1 MGEKKTPRQKLS
13 DFSYKPGNPS
23 QIEVFAKWRESKVL
37 ILTGPA
43 GTGKTSCA
51 TAGAIGDIIHGKAE
65 RVYLCRPTV
74 TIQEDLGFL
83 PGSLNEKILPWMG
96 SFSDVLGDMSH
107 KKLEEI
113 LDIVEFIPVG
123 MIRGRTIKN
132 GTLICD
138 EAQNL
143 TYQQLKAILTRL
155 GKNSKIILCGD
166 PDQSDLNNNSNSDLN
181 PLTEVSNKLQYLKEA
196 SIIRF
201 TMKDQMRDEFVNEVI
216 NCLK

>member
-13 DFSYKPGNPS
+13 DFAYKPGNPS
-23 QIEVFAKWRESKVL
+23 QIEFFERLDKCKIIIL
-37 ILTGPA
+37 IGPA

-51 TAGAIGDIIHGKAE
+51 TAGAISYIINGKAE
-65 RVYLCRPTV
+65 KVYLCRPTV

-83 PGSLNEKILPWMG
+83 PGSLNEKIIPWMG

-132 GTLICD
+132 GILICD

-166 PDQSDLNNNSNSDLN
+166 PEQSDLNSQVS
-181 PLTEVSNKLQYLKEA
+181 PLTEVSDRLKYLSRA
-196 SIIRF
+196 AIIRF
-201 TMKDQMRDEFVNEVI
+201 NYQDQMRDEFVNEVI

>member
-1 MGEKKTPRQKLS
+1 
-13 DFSYKPGNPS
+13 
-23 QIEVFAKWRESKVL
+23 
-37 ILTGPA
+37 
-43 GTGKTSCA
+43 
-51 TAGAIGDIIHGKAE
+51 
-65 RVYLCRPTV
+65 
-74 TIQEDLGFL
+74 
-83 PGSLNEKILPWMG
+83 
-96 SFSDVLGDMSH
+96 MSH